1 MPFSTT
7 FYRWLLNEE
16 NSLSISDLAE
26 IAPEVQAT
34 LLRLQDIV
42 IKRDAIQSDTTF
54 DVIEKTEKVSFFL
67 FFIFFYFLVCFV
79 KILDGTFSPRSSKG
93 VS

>member
-16 NSLSISDLAE
+16 CSLSISDLAE

-42 IKRDAIQSDTTF
+42 IKRDALQSDTTL
-54 DVIEKTEKVSFFL
+54 DVIEKTEKVSFFC
-67 FFIFFYFLVCFV
+67 FYYQIIVL
-79 KILDGTFSPRSSKG
+79 IYLND
-93 VS
+93 

>member
-1 MPFSTT
+1 MKFYFIFLLFLQLDLPFSTT

-54 DVIEKTEKVSFFL
+54 DVIEKTEKVSFF
-67 FFIFFYFLVCFV
+67 
-79 KILDGTFSPRSSKG
+79 SSNF
-93 VS
+93 

>member
-1 MPFSTT
+1 MLQLDLPFSTT

-42 IKRDAIQSDTTF
+42 IKRDAIQSDTTL
-54 DVIEKTEKVSFFL
+54 DVIEKTEKVSFF
-67 FFIFFYFLVCFV
+67 FICPWPPL
-79 KILDGTFSPRSSKG
+79 
-93 VS
+93 